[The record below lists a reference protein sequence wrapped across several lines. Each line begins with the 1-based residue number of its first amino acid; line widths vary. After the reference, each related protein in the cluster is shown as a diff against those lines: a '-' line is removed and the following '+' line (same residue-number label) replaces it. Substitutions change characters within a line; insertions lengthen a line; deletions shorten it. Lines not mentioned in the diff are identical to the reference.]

1 MCPYI
6 FSVCMILIGKLFSVH
21 LYCFLH
27 CLYLPPCIL
36 EPPPCQNQVDLCFII
51 DSSGSITDD
60 DPGNWNL
67 QLNFVANLLNFFT
80 IAPDATRVGAVVFS
94 ETVSLEFSLDTYTD
108 VQSVKDAILNL
119 VHLNGETNTPEAF
132 RIATNECF
140 NLARGDRPN
149 VDNLAIF
156 ISDGKPHPPETRTEP
171 ARAEAEALKNSGA
184 FLLAIGITDDIDM
197 DFLRTVSSPPQI
209 EGQSYFRADEFT
221 GLDALLR
228 VVGEGTC
235 EIIEGAQ
242 YL

>member
-1 MCPYI
+1 M
-6 FSVCMILIGKLFSVH
+6 
-21 LYCFLH
+21 
-27 CLYLPPCIL
+27 PPCIL
-36 EPPPCQNQVDLCFII
+36 EPPSCQNQVDLCFII

-94 ETVSLEFSLDTYTD
+94 ETVNLAFSLDTYTD
-108 VQSVKDAILNL
+108 AQSVKNAILVL
-119 VHLNGETNTPEAF
+119 DHMNGETNTPEAF
-132 RIATNECF
+132 RVATNECF
-140 NLARGDRPN
+140 NDARGDRPK
-149 VDNLAIF
+149 VHNLAIF

-171 ARAEAEALKNSGA
+171 AKAEAQALKDSGA
-184 FLLAIGITDDIDM
+184 FVLAIGITEDIDM
-197 DFLRTVSSPPQI
+197 EFLRTVSSPPQI
-209 EGQSYFRADEFT
+209 EGQSYFRADEFNA
-221 GLDALLR
+221 LDALLR